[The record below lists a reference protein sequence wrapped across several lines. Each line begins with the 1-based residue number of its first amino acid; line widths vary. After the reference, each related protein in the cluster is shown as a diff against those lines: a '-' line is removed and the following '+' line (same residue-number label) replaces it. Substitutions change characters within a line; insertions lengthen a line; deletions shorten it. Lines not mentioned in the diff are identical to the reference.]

1 MLHRKKPPNYLGS
14 VSPPFDD
21 GNQTEKSKVS
31 VPQEDNAATVSK
43 TTSRKVSP
51 LSVTPEFPHGQKD
64 DLERQA
70 EFLRS
75 KYPRAE
81 IITEIGSGL
90 NFKRKRF
97 LSILE
102 RIHQRN
108 VALLAVAYPDRL
120 ARFGFPL
127 IEWLCE
133 QCEGQLVVLNESKLS
148 PHEELV
154 QDILSILHCFSARLY
169 GLRKYQKQAEKVLQE
184 EPTQPL
190 REEEAQQCLKN
201 QGLSLQGVAP
211 GLETMV
217 SGLSLD
223 I

>member
-1 MLHRKKPPNYLGS
+1 MKYVTPKEATQNLGVS
-14 VSPPFDD
+14 VSSLRRWEAE
-21 GNQTEKSKVS
+21 GKVKSIRTPGGQRRYCIEEYESEGKSIVCYARVS
-31 VPQEDNAATVSK
+31 T
-43 TTSRKVSP
+43 
-51 LSVTPEFPHGQKD
+51 HGQKD

-90 NFKRKRF
+90 NFKRERF

-133 QCEGQLVVLNESKLS
+133 QCECKLVVLNESKLS
-148 PHEELV
+148 PQEELI
-154 QDILSILHCFSARLY
+154 QDILSILHCFSARFY
-169 GLRKYQKQAEKVLQE
+169 GLRKYQKQAEKILQE
-184 EPTQPL
+184 EPTQSL
-190 REEEAQQCLKN
+190 LQGEAQQCLKD
-201 QGLSLQGVAP
+201 QGLSL
-211 GLETMV
+211 
-217 SGLSLD
+217 
-223 I
+223 

>member
-1 MLHRKKPPNYLGS
+1 MKYVTPKEAAQNLGVS
-14 VSPPFDD
+14 VSSLRRWEAE
-21 GNQTEKSKVS
+21 GKVKSIRTPGGQRRYCIEEYESESKSIVYYARVS
-31 VPQEDNAATVSK
+31 T
-43 TTSRKVSP
+43 
-51 LSVTPEFPHGQKD
+51 HGQKD

-102 RIHQRN
+102 RIYQRD
-108 VALLAVAYPDRL
+108 VGLLAVAYPDRL

-127 IEWLCE
+127 IEWICQQSE
-133 QCEGQLVVLNESKLS
+133 CKLVVLNESKLS

-169 GLRKYQKQAEKVLQE
+169 GLRKYQKQTEKALQE
-184 EPTQPL
+184 ESPQQV
-190 REEEAQQCLKN
+190 EEGKTQQCLED
-201 QGLSLQGVAP
+201 QGLS
-211 GLETMV
+211 
-217 SGLSLD
+217 

>member
-1 MLHRKKPPNYLGS
+1 MKYVTPKEAAQNLGVS
-14 VSPPFDD
+14 VSSLRRWEAE
-21 GNQTEKSKVS
+21 GKVKSIRTPGGQRRYCIEEYESEGKSIVCYARVS
-31 VPQEDNAATVSK
+31 T
-43 TTSRKVSP
+43 
-51 LSVTPEFPHGQKD
+51 HGQKD

-102 RIHQRN
+102 RIYQRD
-108 VALLAVAYPDRL
+108 VGLLAVAYPDRL

-127 IEWLCE
+127 IEWICQQSE
-133 QCEGQLVVLNESKLS
+133 CKLVVLNESKLS

-154 QDILSILHCFSARLY
+154 QDILSILHCFSTRLY
-169 GLRKYQKQAEKVLQE
+169 GLRKYQKQTEKALQE
-184 EPTQPL
+184 ESPQQV
-190 REEEAQQCLKN
+190 EERKTQQCLED
-201 QGLSLQGVAP
+201 QGLS
-211 GLETMV
+211 
-217 SGLSLD
+217 

>member
-1 MLHRKKPPNYLGS
+1 MWQNEICYTDKSIRTPGGQRRYCLEDYEPESKSIICYAR
-14 VSPPFDD
+14 VS
-21 GNQTEKSKVS
+21 T
-31 VPQEDNAATVSK
+31 
-43 TTSRKVSP
+43 
-51 LSVTPEFPHGQKD
+51 HGQKD

-90 NFKRKRF
+90 NFKRERF

-133 QCEGQLVVLNESKLS
+133 QCECKLVVLNESKLS
-148 PHEELV
+148 PQEELI
-154 QDILSILHCFSARLY
+154 QDILSILHCFSARFY
-169 GLRKYQKQAEKVLQE
+169 GLRKYQKQAEKILQE
-184 EPTQPL
+184 EPTQSL
-190 REEEAQQCLKN
+190 LQGEAQQCLKD
-201 QGLSLQGVAP
+201 QGLSL
-211 GLETMV
+211 
-217 SGLSLD
+217 
-223 I
+223 

>member
-1 MLHRKKPPNYLGS
+1 MKY
-14 VSPPFDD
+14 
-21 GNQTEKSKVS
+21 
-31 VPQEDNAATVSK
+31 
-43 TTSRKVSP
+43 
-51 LSVTPEFPHGQKD
+51 VTPKEASQLLGVSISSLRRWESDGKIKSIRTPGGQRRYCLEDYEPESKSIICYARVSTHGQKD

-133 QCEGQLVVLNESKLS
+133 QCECKLVVLNESKLS
-148 PHEELV
+148 PQEELI

-169 GLRKYQKQAEKVLQE
+169 GLRKYQKQAEKILQE
-184 EPTQPL
+184 EPTQSL
-190 REEEAQQCLKN
+190 QEGEAQQCLKD
-201 QGLSLQGVAP
+201 QGLSL
-211 GLETMV
+211 
-217 SGLSLD
+217 
-223 I
+223 